1 VARYA
6 QEERH
11 TLADLLFDLGPDA
24 PTLCEGWTTR
34 DLAAHLV
41 TRERRPD
48 AAAGLMI
55 PSLRERGERV
65 RRRLAATPYPELI
78 ELVRIAPWWS
88 PVSNPLV
95 DGLTNTV
102 EFFIH
107 HEDVRRAQPDWQ
119 PRTLPPDEAATLWA
133 RGKTSAKLSLRRF
146 RGTVVLH
153 APGYGESQAGA
164 GGPQVRVTGAPG
176 ELLMFSSGRQR
187 AAHVTLDGPSDLV
200 AQLST
205 AKLGL

>member
-11 TLADLLFDLGPDA
+11 ALADLLFDLGPQA
-24 PTLCEGWTTR
+24 PTLCAGWTTR

-48 AAAGLMI
+48 AAAGLVI
-55 PSLRERGERV
+55 PSLRERGERIRL
-65 RRRLAATPYPELI
+65 RRAATPYPELI
-78 ELVRIAPWWS
+78 ELVRAVPWWS
-88 PVSNPLV
+88 PISNPLV
-95 DGLTNTV
+95 DGLANTV

-107 HEDVRRAQPDWQ
+107 HEDVRRGQPDWQ
-119 PRTLPPDEAATLWA
+119 PRTLPPDEVATLWA
-133 RGKTSAKLSLRRF
+133 RGKTTAKLALRRF
-146 RGTVVLH
+146 RGTVVLQ
-153 APGYGESQAGA
+153 ASGYGESSAGA
-164 GGPQVRVTGAPG
+164 GGAQVRVSGSPG

-187 AAHVTLDGPSDLV
+187 AARVELDGPADLV
-200 AQLST
+200 AQLSA